1 MHEQET
7 IIDKIGRIIS
17 LAGNAIAMNLLFLVS
32 CIPVVTIGAAFCGLV
47 SAIRYNIRGDKWF
60 TGFKAGFKSRFWRS
74 TIAWLLM
81 LAVNIFFLA
90 EVDHVFMVDPDLA
103 AQIGASVMLALS
115 TMLTTSLLVLNVY
128 IPTNIG
134 NWIRNAVD
142 MIFKVPLELLGSAV
156 LLWLPVILLTV
167 RPDFFYYGALVFIAI
182 YFTLAVLGAT
192 MLLKNALVKYLV
204 DARAEGILLFDE
216 GKRKED
222 TAEEIDEDEE

>member
-7 IIDKIGRIIS
+7 IIDKIGKVIS
-17 LAGNAIAMNLLFLVS
+17 IAGNAIAMNLLFLVS
-32 CIPVVTIGAAFCGLV
+32 CIPVVTIGPAFCGLF

-60 TGFKAGFKSRFWRS
+60 TGFKAGFKARFWRS
-74 TIAWLLM
+74 AIAWVLM

-128 IPTNIG
+128 IPTNVG

-142 MIFKVPLELLGSAV
+142 MIFKVPLELLGSAA
-156 LLWLPVILLTV
+156 LLWLPVLLLTL

-182 YFTLAVLGAT
+182 YFTLAVLGTT

-204 DARAEGILLFDE
+204 DARAEGTLVADE
-216 GKRKED
+216 GKRSEAKE
-222 TAEEIDEDEE
+222 TEEDEE